1 MVFVFCFIQVQSLT
15 LSKNVLS
22 AFLKL
27 GTLVLDD
34 IELTIVMSKFY
45 HKVDFFPV
53 NAFFMVL
60 GFLFLSI
67 LLFYSVYVG
76 LYQQHRS
83 RFTPLQL
90 VDFVLLFSATSQY
103 FSYMH
108 SGWLMIEIHI
118 RHTNNFISYLFTSIC
133 RCQII

>member
-60 GFLFLSI
+60 GFLFFVNSTI
-67 LLFYSVYVG
+67 LLCVCWS
-76 LYQQHRS
+76 L
-83 RFTPLQL
+83 
-90 VDFVLLFSATSQY
+90 SATSQ
-103 FSYMH
+103 
-108 SGWLMIEIHI
+108 
-118 RHTNNFISYLFTSIC
+118 
-133 RCQII
+133 

>member
-1 MVFVFCFIQVQSLT
+1 MVCAFRFIQVQSLT

-60 GFLFLSI
+60 GFLFFCQ
-67 LLFYSVYVG
+67 FYNSTLCMLVFISNIAVG
-76 LYQQHRS
+76 LHHFR
-83 RFTPLQL
+83 
-90 VDFVLLFSATSQY
+90 
-103 FSYMH
+103 
-108 SGWLMIEIHI
+108 
-118 RHTNNFISYLFTSIC
+118 
-133 RCQII
+133 